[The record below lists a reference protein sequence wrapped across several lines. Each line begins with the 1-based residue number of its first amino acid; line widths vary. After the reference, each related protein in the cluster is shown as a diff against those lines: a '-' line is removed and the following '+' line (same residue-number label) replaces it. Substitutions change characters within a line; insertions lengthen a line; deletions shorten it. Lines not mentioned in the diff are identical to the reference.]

1 MESLSNNWQKSESFS
16 FRFPP
21 MAELEFFCLKRY
33 AFPKKRFPW
42 HVEYSF
48 GSPMKNFTSSF
59 RYSSSKSPKTKI
71 HWNTLFLENKHAYS
85 HYNPMDMSNTA
96 FETTSKFFDWVLKFR
111 LPESEKN
118 WWEYILIQSEKLQ
131 LWRSTRQI

>member
-33 AFPKKRFPW
+33 AFPKKVF
-42 HVEYSF
+42 HD
-48 GSPMKNFTSSF
+48 T
-59 RYSSSKSPKTKI
+59 
-71 HWNTLFLENKHAYS
+71 
-85 HYNPMDMSNTA
+85 SNTVLA
-96 FETTSKFFDWVLKFR
+96 VLWKILHQVFGILPVKVRKQRFIEIHFFWKINMLILIITLWTCRIQLSKPLQNFYTGFWNFVCQNPK
-111 LPESEKN
+111 KN